1 MKMHFTRPL
10 ALVFSLG
17 LVTAMGACNRDADVD
32 TDTNVPPATETTPPA
47 SALRVSNLELG
58 SSIGADNKI
67 NDNAEKD
74 EFKPADTIYATVE
87 TDGSGTGNLVAR
99 WTFQDGQVVDE
110 TTRSVSPTGPTATE
124 FHISKPGGFPVGKY
138 KVEILLNGQT
148 TQSKDFEVK

>member
-1 MKMHFTRPL
+1 MITNFTRPL
-10 ALVFSLG
+10 ALVFTLG
-17 LVTAMGACNRDADVD
+17 LVTATGACNRDADVD
-32 TDTNVPPATETTPPA
+32 TDTSVPPATETTPPA
-47 SALRVSNLELG
+47 ASLRVSNLELG

-87 TDGSGTGNLVAR
+87 TDGSGTGTMVAR

-110 TTRSVSPTGPTATE
+110 TTRSVSPTGPTVTE
-124 FHISKPGGFPVGKY
+124 FHIAKPGGFPVGKY